1 VRRAALGTGLVVA
14 LAGGG
19 LLARAAFS
27 RVGAAA
33 ADVPVVEVRPAPFT
47 RTVNAEGTLRPVKSS
62 PLTAPGEGRSLIIA
76 WLAEDGVAVKKGDL
90 VIRFDND
97 EAARALA
104 DGHDDR
110 EAALARIAR
119 ERQQVGHAL
128 NERARTMALTKDEL
142 GKAAELG
149 KKDPR
154 YFPRNE
160 VIESEIDEGL
170 LTARLQQTE
179 GAAGVERRLGDS
191 RVALLAVDQ
200 RKAEI
205 QSKKAADMLR
215 SMEVRA
221 PHDGTVVLQ
230 RWGWGQ
236 RILQAGDRAFP
247 GMRIAEV
254 TIGDRM
260 EAEIMV
266 LEADAGGLVPGQ
278 RATVVL
284 DARPDVVWKAQ
295 VKKVDPFP
303 KARHPEVPTQYFGAV
318 LALEG
323 DTSAVKPGQR
333 LVATIVLDE
342 LARALVLPR
351 QAVFRDGS
359 GSYVYRLRSLGRGF
373 EPARVTLG
381 SGTVGRV
388 LVTAGLAEGDRIAL
402 RDPARS
408 ADEAVAPAADG
419 KRSPGSAGPSG
430 GSGRGRGR

>member
-1 VRRAALGTGLVVA
+1 MIVGVALAVA
-14 LAGGG
+14 LAGVLG
-19 LLARAAFS
+19 RAAFS
-27 RVGAAA
+27 RAGNDT
-33 ADVPVVEVRPAPFT
+33 ADVPVFEVRPAPFV
-47 RTVNAEGTLRPVKSS
+47 RTISAEGTLRPVKAS

-76 WLAEDGVAVKKGDL
+76 WLAEDGATVKKGDL

-104 DGHDDR
+104 DGRDDHA
-110 EAALARIAR
+110 AALARIDR

-128 NERARTMALTKDEL
+128 NERARTAALTKDEIAEA
-142 GKAAELG
+142 KELG

-160 VIESEIDEGL
+160 VIESEIDEAL

-179 GAAGVERRLGDS
+179 VAAGVEKRLGES
-191 RVALLAVDQ
+191 RVALLAVDRQ
-200 RKAEI
+200 KADI

-254 TIGDRM
+254 TMGDRM
-260 EAEIMV
+260 EAEVMV

-284 DARPDVVWKAQ
+284 DARPDVPWQAK

-303 KARHPEVPTQYFGAV
+303 KAKHPDVPTQYFGAV
-318 LALEG
+318 LELEG

-333 LVATIVLDE
+333 LEAKVVLDE
-342 LARALVLPR
+342 VAEALVVPR
-351 QAVFRDGS
+351 QAVFRDQTGA
-359 GSYVYRLRSLGRGF
+359 YVHRLRRFGLGFEQARVSLG
-373 EPARVTLG
+373 P
-381 SGTVGRV
+381 GTVGRV
-388 LVTAGLAEGDRIAL
+388 AVTGGLQSGDRIAL
-402 RDPARS
+402 RDPRRS
-408 ADEAVAPAADG
+408 ADEAVAPPADG
-419 KRSPGSAGPSG
+419 KRSPGSAPAPG
-430 GSGRGRGR
+430 GGRRR